1 MTVRG
6 ILRVVANRTDGARR
20 GFSRSNFTSLPG
32 ACNARRVMTKR
43 LLALSLLLA
52 LIAGCVTNTVTNLTP
67 TAQPRSPTGQ
77 YRVEYQWDSTQQTV
91 RWDTIKPVV
100 LVGFDNYEMKPVL
113 RTMNRCGDDEAIRRV
128 GIHWATEQCRDLLH
142 NNVRGLHFYTLNKS
156 DATRQIYENLGVKD
170 SVALRAG

>member
-113 RTMNRCGDDEAIRRV
+113 RTMNRWEAFIPVPAGKDQVIYQIKVEYQYARF
-128 GIHWATEQCRDLLH
+128 GKP
-142 NNVRGLHFYTLNKS
+142 GLASKLSPEYKMV
-156 DATRQIYENLGVKD
+156 VK
-170 SVALRAG
+170 